1 MFAILSSP
9 TIMMSTQQRFKKFG
23 KDVTDQR
30 KSELSKIGD
39 AFKNIANEEKAR
51 AKTLFEEHK
60 KFFTTKEAAGTPTS
74 TKSTSIDFYEK

>member
-23 KDVTDQR
+23 KDVSDQR

-39 AFKNIANEEKAR
+39 ALKNIADEEKTR
-51 AKTLFEEHK
+51 AKKLFDDHK
-60 KFFTTKEAAGTPTS
+60 KFFTDKDTDMSTTTTK
-74 TKSTSIDFYEK
+74 KSIDFYEK

>member
-39 AFKNIANEEKAR
+39 ALKNIADEEKTR
-51 AKTLFEEHK
+51 AKKLFDDHK
-60 KFFTTKEAAGTPTS
+60 KFFTDKNTDMSTTTTK
-74 TKSTSIDFYEK
+74 KSIDFYEK

>member
-23 KDVTDQR
+23 KDVSDQR

-39 AFKNIANEEKAR
+39 ALKNIADEEKTR
-51 AKTLFEEHK
+51 AKKLFDDHK
-60 KFFTTKEAAGTPTS
+60 KFFTDKNTDMSTTTTK
-74 TKSTSIDFYEK
+74 KSIDFYEK